1 MNLLHLK
8 EVGALQVMEV
18 EAIQA
23 VEVAEVA
30 VAMTE
35 EVAVEALPLK
45 KKNKMMNKAKI
56 HLAFHQLLVLVQ
68 LK

>member
-1 MNLLHLK
+1 
-8 EVGALQVMEV
+8 MEV